1 MEQNTNQEQQTPT
14 PKSGMSDFRKGL
26 LWTAAPIS
34 LVGIISSMGI
44 SELIMG
50 WIVAVGLW
58 IVASITAIVLSIA
71 GRRGLASGIFA
82 GVGISF
88 VVLGITCF
96 ANIGAASSVGM

>member
-1 MEQNTNQEQQTPT
+1 MEQNTNQDQQTPP
-14 PKSGMSDFRKGL
+14 PKKGLSDFRKGL

-34 LVGIISSMGI
+34 LLGIVSPIGFPT
-44 SELIMG
+44 LLWG

-58 IVASITAIVLSIA
+58 IVAFITAIVLSIA